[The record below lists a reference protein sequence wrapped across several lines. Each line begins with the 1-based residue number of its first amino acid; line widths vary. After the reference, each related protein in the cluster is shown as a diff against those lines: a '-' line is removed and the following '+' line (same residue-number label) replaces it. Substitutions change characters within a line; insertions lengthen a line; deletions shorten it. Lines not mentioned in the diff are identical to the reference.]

1 MSTNYPQGTTRAHFE
16 IPAYIHEFNLTME
29 SLELNRG
36 HGIEL
41 AELQATVIMT
51 GSGFVVEWAEYEIY
65 GNNFE
70 TIGREPYVQGLR
82 PEHDE
87 LLAKLAFEYDSKNEQ
102 NRTYKG
108 E

>member
-1 MSTNYPQGTTRAHFE
+1 MISNYPPGVKNSCFDTL
-16 IPAYIHEFNLTME
+16 AYVHEFDVTVEALW
-29 SLELNRG
+29 LDRG
-36 HGIEL
+36 HGTEL

-51 GSGFVVEWAEYEIY
+51 EQGFIVESAEYEIY

-70 TIGREPYVQGLR
+70 TIGTEPYAQGLR
-82 PEHDE
+82 PEHDKE
-87 LLAKLAFEYDSKNEQ
+87 LAKLAFEYDSKNEQ